1 MKAFYSQKPKVLEA
15 VGNGSY
21 LYRYNIT
28 EEQTEATEQTEQT
41 EQAEQT
47 EQQTQWSCEEVTVW
61 APLSANKITE
71 KVLTEKWDNNYE
83 QKLVNEYNAAVM
95 GMLSEDVAQKRKD
108 AYMTF
113 IQDRTILKTQIDND
127 CKEIGIK

>member
-28 EEQTEATEQTEQT
+28 EEQIEATEQTG
-41 EQAEQT
+41 
-47 EQQTQWSCEEVTVW
+47 QQTQWSCEEVTVW

-113 IQDRTILKTQIDND
+113 LQERAELKTIVDND
-127 CKEIGIK
+127 CKEMGVK

>member
-28 EEQTEATEQTEQT
+28 EEQTEATEQTEQ
-41 EQAEQT
+41 
-47 EQQTQWSCEEVTVW
+47 QTQWSCEEVTVW
-61 APLSANKITE
+61 SPLSANKITE

-113 IQDRTILKTQIDND
+113 LQERTILKTQIDND
-127 CKEIGIK
+127 CKEMGIR

>member
-21 LYRYNIT
+21 LYRYNII
-28 EEQTEATEQTEQT
+28 EEQTEATEQIEAT
-41 EQAEQT
+41 EQT

-113 IQDRTILKTQIDND
+113 LQERTELKTIIDND
-127 CKEIGIK
+127 CKEMRIK

>member
-28 EEQTEATEQTEQT
+28 EEQIEQTEQ
-41 EQAEQT
+41 Q
-47 EQQTQWSCEEVTVW
+47 QQTQWSCEEVTIW

-113 IQDRTILKTQIDND
+113 LQERTILKTQIDND
-127 CKEIGIK
+127 CKEFGIK

>member
-28 EEQTEATEQTEQT
+28 EEQIEATEL
-41 EQAEQT
+41 T

-61 APLSANKITE
+61 APLSANKKTK

-83 QKLVNEYNAAVM
+83 QKLINEYNAAVM

-113 IQDRTILKTQIDND
+113 LQERTELKTIVDND
-127 CKEIGIK
+127 CKEMGIK

>member
-1 MKAFYSQKPKVLEA
+1 MKAYYSQKPKVLEA

-28 EEQTEATEQTEQT
+28 EEQI

-113 IQDRTILKTQIDND
+113 LQERAELKTIVDND
-127 CKEIGIK
+127 CKEMGIK

>member
-28 EEQTEATEQTEQT
+28 EEQIEAT
-41 EQAEQT
+41 EQT
-47 EQQTQWSCEEVTVW
+47 EQQTQWICEEVTVW
-61 APLSANKITE
+61 APISANKITE

-113 IQDRTILKTQIDND
+113 LQERTILKTQIDKD
-127 CKEIGIK
+127 CKEMGIK

>member
-21 LYRYNIT
+21 LYRYNII
-28 EEQTEATEQTEQT
+28 EEQTEAR
-41 EQAEQT
+41 EQT

-61 APLSANKITE
+61 APISANKITE

-113 IQDRTILKTQIDND
+113 LQERAELKNIVDND
-127 CKEIGIK
+127 CKEMGIK

>member
-28 EEQTEATEQTEQT
+28 EEQTEATEQTEQ
-41 EQAEQT
+41 QA
-47 EQQTQWSCEEVTVW
+47 QWSCEEVTVW
-61 APLSANKITE
+61 APISANKITE

-113 IQDRTILKTQIDND
+113 LQERAELQTIVDND
-127 CKEIGIK
+127 CKEMGIK